1 MVTFAPVGGV
11 TPPPTVVVGTEL
23 GAVGDS
29 PLHPANTSTNAAAA
43 NRYLRCLNICIF
55 NPRQL
60 LSHPRR
66 TRIESK
72 RLQRCST
79 RTPGSCSKNQV
90 GTAWWPTSGRPP
102 AFDQ

>member
-1 MVTFAPVGGV
+1 MLAVAGGGV
-11 TPPPTVVVGTEL
+11 LPPPIVVVLL

-29 PLHPANTSTNAAAA
+29 PLHPAKTSTNAAAA
-43 NRYLRCLNICIF
+43 KRYLCCLNICIF

-72 RLQRCST
+72 RAAAVR
-79 RTPGSCSKNQV
+79 
-90 GTAWWPTSGRPP
+90 
-102 AFDQ
+102 